1 MADPE
6 ERLGGARA
14 RALFLDQTKARRV
27 EKNFLDTC
35 TPPLS
40 KDLDDRPPLLISRS
54 GSGTVIYHPNYHN
67 TSPMLSLFAVMAGQ
81 RQGGIKRNTFYF
93 SKYINSHDS
102 FYWQIFH
109 EPLTLNIFMYTKSTF
124 ESFYT
129 LAIITTKHEADNRI
143 DSTVSVSRKV
153 GYIIVYLETTR
164 EMGRTVLILYD

>member
-1 MADPE
+1 MADPG
-6 ERLGGARA
+6 ERPEGPRP
-14 RALFLDQTKARRV
+14 LFSDQTKETLV
-27 EKNFLDTC
+27 
-35 TPPLS
+35 
-40 KDLDDRPPLLISRS
+40 PPLLISRS
-54 GSGTVIYHPNYHN
+54 GSGTVIFHPNSYN
-67 TSPMLSLFAVMAGQ
+67 TSPILSLFAVMAGP
-81 RQGGIKRNTFYF
+81 RQGDINWNTFYF

-129 LAIITTKHEADNRI
+129 LAIITTKHEADNRV

>member
-1 MADPE
+1 MFGSP
-6 ERLGGARA
+6 LPY
-14 RALFLDQTKARRV
+14 LRV
-27 EKNFLDTC
+27 WITW
-35 TPPLS
+35 TPPYLEVWIRNCY
-40 KDLDDRPPLLISRS
+40 LPPSS
-54 GSGTVIYHPNYHN
+54 CN
-67 TSPMLSLFAVMAGQ
+67 TSPMLSLLAVMAGQ
-81 RQGGIKRNTFYF
+81 RQEGINWNTFYF

-129 LAIITTKHEADNRI
+129 LAIITTKHEADNRV